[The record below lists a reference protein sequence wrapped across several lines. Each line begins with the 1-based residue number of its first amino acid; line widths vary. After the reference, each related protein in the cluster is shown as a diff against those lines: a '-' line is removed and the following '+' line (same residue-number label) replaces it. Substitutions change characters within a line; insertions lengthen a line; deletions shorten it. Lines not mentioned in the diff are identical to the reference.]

1 MTAAEVTGTYTYRSF
16 LNRPEPVEDFN
27 KLKFAELELRLDV
40 GAGGEISGELVFT
53 DALSM
58 EMVGRVSGES
68 PVTFTLTGKGRPGTP
83 IADFHYEYDG
93 RVLRHWE
100 NGINQRM
107 TLAGTVLRAADHG
120 SGASLARAGQTA
132 SFLAVKRNA
141 A

>member
-1 MTAAEVTGTYTYRSF
+1 MTAAEVAGTYTYRSF
-16 LNRPEPVEDFN
+16 LNRQEPVEDFN
-27 KLKFAELELRLDV
+27 KLKFAELELRLAV
-40 GAGGEISGELVFT
+40 GADGEISGELVFT
-53 DALSM
+53 DSLSM
-58 EMVGRVSGES
+58 DMVGQVSGES
-68 PVTFTLTGKGRPGTP
+68 PVTFTLTGKGRPGTA